1 MDLSERNR
9 SILKAVIQS
18 YIDLAFPVGSQTVT
32 RNYSIGLS
40 PATIRSTMAELEE
53 LGYLVQPHTSAGRIP
68 TEKAYR
74 LYVDEIIEE
83 NTPSSFFNEEF
94 LEEQYLGTKREDIH
108 VLLQETTRMLSL
120 LSHYA
125 GVVLAPNVS
134 KDRLHHIEFILMR
147 RGHVLVIQVSKDDL
161 VQHRMIEVDPKLKRE
176 DLRRI
181 GVILNDKFSGKTL
194 NEIRQQLLVEM
205 KADKDLY
212 NTHLGKA
219 LELARRAMVEQPN
232 EELYVGGTSNM
243 LNLPDFSDM
252 ENMRDLFKAFEEKAA
267 ILKLLNQCVETPGV
281 QILIGSE
288 MSDLGFNEC
297 SMVASNYRS
306 GSHTWGTLGV
316 IGPTRM
322 EYTRVIPLVDH
333 TARLLGRLLERI

>member
-1 MDLSERNR
+1 MELSERNR
-9 SILKAVIQS
+9 NILKAVILS
-18 YIDLAFPVGSQTVT
+18 YIDMAFPVGSQTVT

-40 PATIRSTMAELEE
+40 PATIRNIMADLEE

-74 LYVDEIIEE
+74 LYVDEMVDE
-83 NTPSSFFNEEF
+83 NLPSFFNEQF

-134 KDRLHHIEFILMR
+134 KDRLHHIEFIPMR
-147 RGHVLVIQVSKDDL
+147 RGHALVIQVSKDDL
-161 VQHRMIEVDPKLKRE
+161 VQHRVVEVDPTLTRK

-181 GVILNDKFSGKTL
+181 GTILNDKFSGKTL
-194 NEIRQQLLVEM
+194 DEVRRQLLTEM
-205 KADKDLY
+205 KNDKDLY
-212 NTHLGKA
+212 DTHLEKA
-219 LELARRAMVEQPN
+219 LELARSALAEEPN
-232 EELYVGGTSNM
+232 EELYVEGTANM
-243 LNLPDFSDM
+243 LDLPDFSDL
-252 ENMRDLFKAFEEKAA
+252 ENMRSLFKAFEEKAN
-267 ILKLLNQCVETPGV
+267 ILKLLNQCMETTGV

-288 MSDLGFNEC
+288 MSDQGFNEC
-297 SMVASNYRS
+297 SMVASSYRN
-306 GSHTWGTLGV
+306 GSHTWGTLGI

-322 EYTRVIPLVDH
+322 DYARVIPLVDH